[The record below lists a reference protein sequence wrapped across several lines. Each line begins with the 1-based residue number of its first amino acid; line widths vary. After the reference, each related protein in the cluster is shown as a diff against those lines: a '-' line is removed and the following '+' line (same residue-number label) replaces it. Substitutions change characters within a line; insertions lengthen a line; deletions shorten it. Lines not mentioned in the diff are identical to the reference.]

1 MKLSTKF
8 NLVLFLVLGL
18 GFVITGWV
26 TERILLDN
34 ARQEVVERA
43 GMMME
48 GAGAIR
54 SYTVKEIR
62 PLLKEQM
69 KDTFLPQSVP
79 AYAATTTFDKM
90 RKTHPEYHY
99 KEATLNPTNPRNR
112 AVDWETD
119 VIKYFDD
126 SASAK
131 SLIGERDT
139 ATGRSLYLARPIR
152 ITNPACLTCHSTADQ
167 APKTQL
173 ARYGDDNGFGWRMQE
188 VVGAQ
193 IVSVPME
200 VAINK
205 AKQTFYT
212 FMAALGVVFLLI
224 IIVLNLMLRSIVI
237 QPVTRMAA
245 LAEQISTG
253 DIEGTE
259 FNERGK
265 DEISQ
270 LGASFN
276 RMRRS
281 LEKAFKMLDDA

>member
-8 NLVLFLVLGL
+8 NLVLILVLAIGL
-18 GFVITGWV
+18 IVTGWITHRV
-26 TERILLDN
+26 LLDH
-34 ARQEVVERA
+34 ARQEVIERA

-54 SYTVKEIR
+54 SYTVQEIR
-62 PLLKEQM
+62 PLLTEQM
-69 KDTFLPQSVP
+69 KHSFLPQSVP
-79 AYAATTTFDKM
+79 AYSATTTFEEL

-119 VIKYFDD
+119 IISHFVDFPDK
-126 SASAK
+126 K
-131 SLIGERDT
+131 TLIGERDT
-139 ATGRSLYLARPIR
+139 ATGRSLYMARPIR
-152 ITNPACLTCHSTADQ
+152 ISNPACLGCHSTAAA

-173 ARYGDDNGFGWRMQE
+173 ARYGDNNGFGWKLNE

-193 IVSVPME
+193 IVSVPLE
-200 VAINK
+200 VAIQQ
-205 AKQTFYT
+205 AKHTFYT
-212 FMAALGVVFLLI
+212 LMSALAAAFLI
-224 IIVLNLMLRSIVI
+224 IIVSLNIMLRAIVI
-237 QPVTRMAA
+237 HPVVRMSK

-259 FNERGK
+259 FDERGR
-265 DEISQ
+265 DEIGK
-270 LGASFN
+270 LAASFN

-281 LEKAFKMLDDA
+281 LEKAFKMLDE

>member
-62 PLLKEQM
+62 PLLKQQM

-126 SASAK
+126 AATAK
-131 SLIGERDT
+131 SLIGERNT

-173 ARYGDDNGFGWRMQE
+173 ARYGDDNGFGWQMQE

-193 IVSVPME
+193 IVSVPLE
-200 VAINK
+200 VAIDK

-212 FMAALGVVFLLI
+212 FMTALGVVFLLI

-265 DEISQ
+265 DEINQ

>member
-8 NLVLFLVLGL
+8 NLVLFVVLGL
-18 GFVITGWV
+18 GFIVTGWV
-26 TERILLDN
+26 TQRILLDN

-69 KDTFLPQSVP
+69 KDVFLPQSVP

-90 RKTHPEYHY
+90 RETHPEYHY

-112 AVDWETD
+112 AVDWESD

-126 SASAK
+126 ASAAD

-152 ITNPACLTCHSTADQ
+152 ITNPACLNCHSTAEQ

-173 ARYGDDNGFGWRMQE
+173 ARYGGNNGFGWQMQE

-193 IVSVPME
+193 IVSVPLE
-200 VAINK
+200 VAIDK
-205 AKQTFYT
+205 AMQTFYT
-212 FMAALGVVFLLI
+212 FMTALGVVFLLI

-237 QPVTRMAA
+237 RPVTRMAA